1 MKNKKYYGIPDRI
14 WANMFG
20 VIVGLLFLTLCSCSS
35 YRLSTLHHDPVYGDE
50 VVYLEIPEGTK
61 IDTINSFSKLRW
73 KLRNDFN
80 FRWDFAN
87 YAMNQPYS
95 FYWNNPMLEGIWRP
109 YNRFD
114 IYLHSNWFWN
124 DWAFNYPFNYGW
136 GYNSWYSPWHNG
148 WNRPYRP
155 WNNWGYSWYNGP
167 FNNSGYNIVWNSS
180 RRNNIAYI
188 NGPRGSRNNIIANNN
203 IENTIVRRYNKPRNN
218 VNVIDNVVNEL
229 RENFNKPIRVY
240 NNPNNVNINN
250 NNNNIRVKPN
260 NNNNI
265 VKPNNNNSIRGSW
278 RPSNSNNGN
287 SNSSSNIYTRPSN
300 NGSSSSVR
308 SSSNVSRGN
317 SNSGRGNSNGK
328 N

>member
-1 MKNKKYYGIPDRI
+1 MNRGPEKIGRFLG
-14 WANMFG
+14 A
-20 VIVGLLFLTLCSCSS
+20 IVVLAFCLLLSSCSS

-95 FYWNNPMLEGIWRP
+95 FYWNNPMLEGIWKP

-136 GYNSWYSPWHNG
+136 GYNSWYSPWHYG

-167 FNNSGYNIVWNSS
+167 FNNSGYNVVWNSS
-180 RRNNIAYI
+180 RRNDIAYI
-188 NGPRGSRNNIIANNN
+188 NGPRGSRNNIIENNS
-203 IENTIVRRYNKPRNN
+203 IENTIVRRYNKPRPNN
-218 VNVIDNVVNEL
+218 NTVLNDIVTEL
-229 RENFNKPIRVY
+229 RENFNKPIQVY
-240 NNPNNVNINN
+240 TKPNNVNLNN
-250 NNNNIRVKPN
+250 NNTIIVKPN

-265 VKPNNNNSIRGSW
+265 KPNWNNTKPINNNN
-278 RPSNSNNGN
+278 NNFN
-287 SNSSSNIYTRPSN
+287 SNSSIRSNNSFTPPPTSSNISR
-300 NGSSSSVR
+300 GSSISSGG
-308 SSSNVSRGN
+308 SSRGGNSRGN
-317 SNSGRGNSNGK
+317 N
-328 N
+328 